1 MAVGHKELRF
11 MFPVVFAFIYLLAI
25 GIEAFLAKYTYKK
38 SWNWLI
44 VPAVA
49 INFLALTAE
58 AITPQQTIIKYY
70 KFLYKESNKGRL
82 VLICKNED
90 IYNAVEKQI
99 YFYKAPQL
107 KTVICKDDDEIQ
119 AFLDTANLE
128 RVFLLELDF
137 TADIN
142 FKNYSNQKVYFA
154 YPEWIKVLNFNDW
167 ILRSRVFTIY
177 ELKAKP

>member
-1 MAVGHKELRF
+1 
-11 MFPVVFAFIYLLAI
+11 
-25 GIEAFLAKYTYKK
+25 
-38 SWNWLI
+38 
-44 VPAVA
+44 
-49 INFLALTAE
+49 
-58 AITPQQTIIKYY
+58 
-70 KFLYKESNKGRL
+70 L